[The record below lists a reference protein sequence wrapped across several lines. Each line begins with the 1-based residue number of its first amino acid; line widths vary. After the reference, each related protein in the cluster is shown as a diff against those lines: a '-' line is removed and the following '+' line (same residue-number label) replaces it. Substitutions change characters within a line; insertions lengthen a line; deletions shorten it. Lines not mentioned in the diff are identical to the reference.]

1 MKQLQQTTNQNQMKT
16 LKIIQLPD
24 NKTGVKASELYR
36 ALGLQTVNY
45 QRWIKK
51 NIISDRFSVE
61 NIDYYFLNNPKDILR
76 NNTPILSTSNEETAE
91 RNNIKKPRN
100 RGRNIDFLLTLD
112 FAKLLTMQTRTI
124 AGHEVRLYFLECE
137 KALQY
142 NAKIVNEEM
151 QRELEAY
158 REIFEIE
165 EIRKQLNARTRKA
178 KKVIKQSQRIINNVP
193 FVQLSFSY

>member
-1 MKQLQQTTNQNQMKT
+1 MQHLEKQPNQHQINT

-61 NIDYYFLNNPKDILR
+61 NIDYYVLTNPKDILR
-76 NNTPILSTSNEETAE
+76 NNNPLLTIPNDETVVK
-91 RNNIKKPRN
+91 NNNKRLRN
-100 RGRNIDFLLTLD
+100 RSRNIDFLLTLD
-112 FAKLLTMQTRTI
+112 FAKLLTMQTRTF

-142 NAKIVNEEM
+142 NAKIVSEEM

-165 EIRKQLNARTRKA
+165 EIRKQLNARTRRA
-178 KKVIKQSQRIINNVP
+178 KKIIKQSQRTINNVP
-193 FVQLSFSY
+193 FVQLTFSY